1 MDIKNLKECCSLL
14 PTVYP
19 EFLEKFR
26 ELRSAKRFNNLN
38 LIEEAKNIAELKRL
52 ATEQG
57 KVVACSWL

>member
-1 MDIKNLKECCSLL
+1 MKECCSLL

-38 LIEEAKNIAELKRL
+38 LIEEAKKIAELKGEVRFSY
-52 ATEQG
+52 G
-57 KVVACSWL
+57 CHG